1 MSLSYPLLGMGL
13 RSWQYTATANADA
26 TKLPARLARLTGYLA
41 VILVRKSLPAS
52 AASATAVSAAAPIA
66 AGTAVAGAAARTT
79 WTAGFGLGPSFV
91 DLEIAAAEVFAVE
104 RGDSLGRVRV
114 INHFHEAEAARFAGF
129 AVGSHM
135 NSR

>member
-1 MSLSYPLLGMGL
+1 
-13 RSWQYTATANADA
+13 
-26 TKLPARLARLTGYLA
+26 LTGYLA
-41 VILVRKSLPAS
+41 VILIGKSLTAS

-66 AGTAVAGAAARTT
+66 AGTAIAGAAARSA

-104 RGDSLGRVRV
+104 RGDSLGRIRV
-114 INHFHEAEAARFAGF
+114 IDHFHETEAARFTGF

>member
-26 TKLPARLARLTGYLA
+26 TKLPARLTRLTGYLA
-41 VILVRKSLPAS
+41 VILVRKSLAPPAPGPP
-52 AASATAVSAAAPIA
+52 AVPAAAPIA
-66 AGTAVAGAAARTT
+66 AGTAVAGAAARAA

-91 DLEIAAAEVFAVE
+91 DLEIAAAEGFAVE
-104 RGDSLGRVRV
+104 RGDSLGRIRV
-114 INHFHEAEAARFAGF
+114 IDHFHETEAARFTGF

-135 NSR
+135 NSS